1 KCCARTSRM
10 HSFEYRHGEL
20 CCEQVPVSQIAKEV
34 GTPCYIYSHATLTRH
49 FRAYD
54 SAFKTIPHLVAF
66 AMKANSNLAILR
78 LMAKEGSGVDIVSG
92 GELFRALKAG
102 VPASK
107 IVFAGVG
114 KNQDEIRDALKADI
128 LMFNVESSAELRA
141 INEVGA
147 MVGRKARVALRINP
161 DIDPKTH
168 PYISTGLKKSKFGI
182 AADRAL
188 EEYQL
193 ASSLPWI
200 DVVGVHAHIG
210 SQLTDVTPFIE
221 ALKKVV
227 KLLESLKGQGI
238 HIRYLNMGGGLGI
251 TYSDEKPPLPQDL
264 ADAISPLVKNL
275 DLTLVMEPGRV
286 IVGNAGILVTK
297 ALYQKEGEAKRFV
310 IVDAAMNDLIR
321 PSLYSA
327 YHDIRPVS
335 EAVLHR
341 SKRAVDVVG
350 PVCESGDFLAK
361 DRTLPEVQPGD
372 LLAVMSAGA
381 YGFVMA
387 SNYNS
392 RPRVPEVL
400 VKNSEVH
407 VIRRRETYD
416 DLVRGETIPEFLA

>member
-1 KCCARTSRM
+1 M
-10 HSFEYRHGEL
+10 HNFEYRQGEL
-20 CCEQVPVSQIAKEV
+20 YCEHVPVSQIAKQV

-49 FRAYD
+49 IRAYD
-54 SAFKTIPHLVAF
+54 NAFKNIPHLIAF
-66 AMKANSNLAILR
+66 AMKANSNLAVLR

-102 VPASK
+102 VPSSK

-114 KNQDEIRDALKADI
+114 KNAEEIRDALKADI
-128 LMFNVESSAELRA
+128 LMFNIESSAEMHA
-141 INEVGA
+141 INDVAASVGKIA
-147 MVGRKARVALRINP
+147 PVALRINP

-188 EEYQL
+188 EEFL
-193 ASSLPWI
+193 VASTLRHIS
-200 DVVGVHAHIG
+200 VVGVHAHIG
-210 SQLTDVTPFIE
+210 SQLTDVTPFVE
-221 ALKKVV
+221 SLKKVLTLV
-227 KLLESLKGQGI
+227 DALKAQGI
-238 HIRYLNMGGGLGI
+238 KIRYLNIGGGLGI
-251 TYSDEKPPLPQDL
+251 TYSDEKPPLPHEL
-264 ADAISPLVKNL
+264 AEAVSPLVRGL

-297 ALYQKEGEAKRFV
+297 ALYEKIGESKRFV

-335 EAVLHR
+335 EALLQRPKHL
-341 SKRAVDVVG
+341 VDVVG

-361 DRTLPEVQPGD
+361 DRSLPEVKPDD

-400 VKNSEVH
+400 VKDNEVH
-407 VIRRRETYD
+407 VIRARESYD
-416 DLVRGETIPEFLA
+416 DLIRGETIPDFLN

>member
-1 KCCARTSRM
+1 M
-10 HSFEYRHGEL
+10 HNFEYRQGEL
-20 CCEQVPVSQIAKEV
+20 YCERVPVSQIAKEV
-34 GTPCYIYSHATLTRH
+34 GTPCYIYSHATLIRH
-49 FRAYD
+49 FQVYD
-54 SAFKTIPHLVAF
+54 SAFKNIPHLIAF

-102 VPASK
+102 VPPSK

-114 KNQDEIRDALKADI
+114 KNAEEIRDALKADI
-128 LMFNVESSAELRA
+128 LMFNVESSPEIHALNDVA
-141 INEVGA
+141 ASLGK
-147 MVGRKARVALRINP
+147 KARVALRINP

-182 AADRAL
+182 AADRAV
-188 EEYQL
+188 EEFTL
-193 ASSLPWI
+193 ASSLGHI
-200 DVVGVHAHIG
+200 EVVGVHAHIG
-210 SQLTDVTPFIE
+210 SQLTEITPFVE
-221 ALKKVV
+221 SLKKVIT
-227 KLLESLKGQGI
+227 LIDQLKRQGI
-238 HIRYLNMGGGLGI
+238 NIRYLNIGGGLGI
-251 TYSDEKPPLPQDL
+251 TYSDEKPPLPQEL
-264 ADAISPLVKNL
+264 ADAVSPLVKDLN
-275 DLTLVMEPGRV
+275 LTLVMEPGRV

-297 ALYQKEGEAKRFV
+297 ALYEKIGETKRFI

-321 PSLYSA
+321 PSLYNA

-335 EAVLHR
+335 EVLLHR
-341 SKRAVDVVG
+341 PKHAVDVVG

-361 DRTLPEVQPGD
+361 DRTLPEVKPGD

-400 VKNSEVH
+400 VKDGEVH
-407 VIRRRETYD
+407 VIRTRESYD
-416 DLVRGETIPEFLA
+416 DLVRGETIPAFLN

>member
-1 KCCARTSRM
+1 M
-10 HSFEYRHGEL
+10 HNFEYRQGEL
-20 CCEQVPVSQIAKEV
+20 YCEQVPISQIAKEV

-49 FRAYD
+49 FQAYD
-54 SAFKTIPHLVAF
+54 RAFKDIPHIIAF

-102 VPASK
+102 VPPSK

-114 KNQDEIRDALKADI
+114 KNAEEIRDALKADI
-128 LMFNVESSAELRA
+128 LMFNVESSAEIHA
-141 INEVGA
+141 INDVAASVGK
-147 MVGRKARVALRINP
+147 KARVALRINP

-188 EEYQL
+188 EEFKR
-193 ASSLPWI
+193 ASSLGHI
-200 DVVGVHAHIG
+200 EVVGVHAHIG
-210 SQLTDVTPFIE
+210 SQLTEVTPFVE
-221 ALKKVV
+221 SLKKVV
-227 KLLESLKGQGI
+227 SLVGTLKGQGI
-238 HIRYLNMGGGLGI
+238 NIQYLNIGGGLGI
-251 TYSDEKPPLPQDL
+251 TYSDEKPPLPQDY
-264 ADAISPLVKNL
+264 ADAISPLVKDLN
-275 DLTLVMEPGRV
+275 LTLVMEPGRV
-286 IVGNAGILVTK
+286 IVGNAGILVTRV
-297 ALYQKEGEAKRFV
+297 LYEKVGEAKRFV

-327 YHDIRPVS
+327 YHEIRPVF
-335 EAVLHR
+335 ELLLHR
-341 SKRAVDVVG
+341 PKHAVDVVG

-361 DRTLPEVQPGD
+361 DRLLSEVKPGD

-400 VKNSEVH
+400 VKDGEIH
-407 VIRRRETYD
+407 VIRARETYD
-416 DLVRGETIPEFLA
+416 DLVRGESVPAFLT

>member
-1 KCCARTSRM
+1 M
-10 HSFEYRHGEL
+10 HNFEYRQGEL
-20 CCEQVPVSQIAKEV
+20 YCEQVPVSQIAKQV
-34 GTPCYIYSHATLTRH
+34 GTPCYIYSHATLIRH
-49 FRAYD
+49 IRAYD
-54 SAFKTIPHLVAF
+54 SAFKNVPHVIAF

-78 LMAKEGSGVDIVSG
+78 LMATEGSGVDIVSG
-92 GELFRALKAG
+92 GELFRALRAG
-102 VPASK
+102 VPPSK

-114 KNQDEIRDALKADI
+114 KNADEIRDALKAGI
-128 LMFNVESSAELRA
+128 LMFNIESSAEMHALNDVA
-141 INEVGA
+141 ASLGKTA
-147 MVGRKARVALRINP
+147 PVALRINP

-188 EEYQL
+188 EEFRV
-193 ASSLPWI
+193 ASTLKHI
-200 DVVGVHAHIG
+200 QVVGVHAHIG
-210 SQLTDVTPFIE
+210 SQLTEVTPFVE
-221 ALKKVV
+221 SLKKVLALV
-227 KLLESLKGQGI
+227 DTLKGQGI
-238 HIRYLNMGGGLGI
+238 TIRYLNIGGGLGI
-251 TYSDEKPPLPQDL
+251 TYSDEKPPLPQEL
-264 ADAISPLVKNL
+264 ADAISPLVKGL

-297 ALYQKEGEAKRFV
+297 ALYEKIGESKRFI

-335 EAVLHR
+335 EALLQRPKH
-341 SKRAVDVVG
+341 SVDVVG

-361 DRTLPEVQPGD
+361 DRSLPEVKPGD

-400 VKNSEVH
+400 VKDGEVH
-407 VIRRRETYD
+407 VIRDRESYE
-416 DLVRGETIPEFLA
+416 DLVRGETIPAFLN

>member
-1 KCCARTSRM
+1 M

-20 CCEQVPVSQIAKEV
+20 YCEQVPVSRIAKEL
-34 GTPCYIYSHATLTRH
+34 GTPCYIYSHTTLVRH
-49 FRAYD
+49 FHAYD
-54 SAFKTIPHLVAF
+54 SAFKHIPHVIAF

-78 LMAKEGSGVDIVSG
+78 LMAREGSGVDIVSG

-114 KNQDEIRDALKADI
+114 KAPDEIRDALKADI
-128 LMFNVESSAELRA
+128 LMFNVESPAELHA
-141 INEVGA
+141 INQVAAE
-147 MVGRKARVALRINP
+147 VGRKARIALRINP

-182 AADRAL
+182 AAERAV
-188 EEYQL
+188 EDFVL
-193 ASSLPWI
+193 AASMSHI
-200 DVVGVHAHIG
+200 EVVGVHAHIG
-210 SQLTDVTPFIE
+210 SQLTDVAPFTA

-227 KLLESLKGQGI
+227 SLIGTLKERGLN
-238 HIRYLNMGGGLGI
+238 IRYLNIGGGLGI

-264 ADAISPLVKNL
+264 SNAVLPLVQGLN
-275 DLTLVMEPGRV
+275 LTLVMEPGRV

-297 ALYQKEGEAKRFV
+297 AMYLKEGETKSFV

-321 PSLYSA
+321 PSLYDA
-327 YHDIRPVS
+327 YHEVRPVNE
-335 EAVLHR
+335 EAGR
-341 SKRAVDVVG
+341 RAKQTVDIVG

-361 DRTLPEVQPGD
+361 DRSLPFVKPGE

-400 VKNSEVH
+400 VRDGEFH
-407 VIRRRETYD
+407 VIRERERYE
-416 DLVRGETIPEFLA
+416 DLIKGELIPSFLNTTE

>member
-1 KCCARTSRM
+1 M
-10 HSFEYRHGEL
+10 HNFEYRQGEL
-20 CCEQVPVSQIAKEV
+20 YCEQVPISQIVKEV

-49 FRAYD
+49 YRVYE
-54 SAFKTIPHLVAF
+54 SAFKNIPHIIAF

-102 VPASK
+102 VPPSK

-114 KNQDEIRDALKADI
+114 KNAEEIRDALKADI
-128 LMFNVESSAELRA
+128 LMFNVESSAEIRA
-141 INEVGA
+141 VNDVAGSVGK
-147 MVGRKARVALRINP
+147 KARVALRINP

-182 AADRAL
+182 ASDRAL
-188 EEYQL
+188 EEFKL
-193 ASSLPWI
+193 ASSLGHI
-200 DVVGVHAHIG
+200 EVVGVHAHIG
-210 SQLTDVTPFIE
+210 SQLTEVAPFVE
-221 ALKKVV
+221 SLKKVIT
-227 KLLESLKGQGI
+227 LIGALKAQGI
-238 HIRYLNMGGGLGI
+238 NITYLNIGGGLGI
-251 TYSDEKPPLPQDL
+251 IYNDEKPPLPQEL
-264 ADAISPLVKNL
+264 ADAIAPLVQNL
-275 DLTLVMEPGRV
+275 NLTLVMEPGRV

-297 ALYQKEGEAKRFV
+297 ALYEKAGEGKRFI

-327 YHDIRPVS
+327 YHEIRPVS
-335 EAVLHR
+335 ESLLQRPKHV
-341 SKRAVDVVG
+341 VDVVG

-361 DRTLPEVQPGD
+361 DRTLPEVRPGD

-400 VKNSEVH
+400 VNNGEIH
-407 VIRRRETYD
+407 VIKTRETYE
-416 DLVRGETIPEFLA
+416 DLVKGETIPAYLV

>member
-1 KCCARTSRM
+1 M
-10 HSFEYRHGEL
+10 HSFEYQQGEL
-20 CCEQVPVSQIAKEV
+20 YCEQVPVSRIAKEL
-34 GTPCYIYSHATLTRH
+34 GTPCYIYSHETLIRH
-49 FRAYD
+49 FHAYD
-54 SAFKTIPHLVAF
+54 SAFKDIPHVIAF

-78 LMAKEGSGVDIVSG
+78 LMAREGSGVDIVSG

-114 KNQDEIRDALKADI
+114 KSPDEIRDALKAKI
-128 LMFNVESSAELRA
+128 LMFNVESPAEIRA
-141 INEVGA
+141 INDVAASVG
-147 MVGRKARVALRINP
+147 VKARIALRINP
-161 DIDPKTH
+161 DVDPKTH
-168 PYISTGLKKSKFGI
+168 PYISTGMKKSKFGI

-188 EEYQL
+188 QEYKM
-193 ASSLPWI
+193 ASSLSHI

-210 SQLTDVTPFIE
+210 SQLTEVTPFVDS
-221 ALKKVV
+221 LKKVV
-227 KLLESLKGQGI
+227 ALIDTLKSHGI
-238 HIRYLNMGGGLGI
+238 NIRYLNIGGGLGI

-264 ADAISPLVKNL
+264 AHAISPLVKGL
-275 DLTLVMEPGRV
+275 GLTLVMEPGRV

-297 ALYQKEGEAKRFV
+297 ALYEKAGETKHFV

-321 PSLYSA
+321 PSLYGA
-327 YHDIRPVS
+327 YHEIRPVN
-335 EAVLHR
+335 EA
-341 SKRAVDVVG
+341 AVRRPKQMMDIVG

-361 DRTLPEVQPGD
+361 ERSLPNIQPDD

-400 VKNSEVH
+400 VKGAEFH
-407 VIRRRETYD
+407 VIRERETYD
-416 DLVRGETIPEFLA
+416 DLVKGERIPSFLNETE

>member
-1 KCCARTSRM
+1 M
-10 HSFEYRHGEL
+10 HNFEYRQGEL
-20 CCEQVPVSQIAKEV
+20 YCEQVPVSRIAKEV
-34 GTPCYIYSHATLTRH
+34 GTPCYIYSHATLVRH

-54 SAFKTIPHLVAF
+54 NAFKNVPHIIAF

-102 VPASK
+102 VPPSK

-114 KNQDEIRDALKADI
+114 KNADEIRDALKADI
-128 LMFNVESSAELRA
+128 LMFNVESSAEIHA
-141 INEVGA
+141 INDVAASVGK
-147 MVGRKARVALRINP
+147 KARVALRINP

-188 EEYQL
+188 EEFKV
-193 ASSLPWI
+193 ASSLGYI
-200 DVVGVHAHIG
+200 EVVGVHAHIG
-210 SQLTDVTPFIE
+210 SQLTEVTPFVE
-221 ALKKVV
+221 SLKKVV
-227 KLLESLKGQGI
+227 TLIGALKGLGI
-238 HIRYLNMGGGLGI
+238 NIRYLNIGGGLGI

-264 ADAISPLVKNL
+264 SDAVSPLVTGL

-297 ALYQKEGEAKRFV
+297 AIYEKVGEAKRFI

-327 YHDIRPVS
+327 YHEIRPVS
-335 EAVLHR
+335 ESLLQ
-341 SKRAVDVVG
+341 RAKHVVDVVG

-361 DRTLPEVQPGD
+361 DRTLPEVKPGD

-400 VKNSEVH
+400 VKDGEVH
-407 VIRRRETYD
+407 VIRARETYD
-416 DLVRGETIPEFLA
+416 DLVRGETVPAFLG